1 MKRHLTAIAV
11 LLSLASPLSAQEK
24 APDTKLHWS
33 PYVFMLAGQVADIS
47 ITKRNFSQGCTEANR
62 GAFGSSQPTT
72 ARLVAVK
79 AAAVVPTVF
88 FIAMMQKFG
97 HQKAANVIG
106 LLTGGIGFG
115 AAGYNLTV
123 NCGGAR

>member
-1 MKRHLTAIAV
+1 MNRHLATVAV
-11 LLSLASPLSAQEK
+11 LLSLTSPLSAQEK
-24 APDTKLHWS
+24 SPDTRLHWS
-33 PYVFMLAGQVADIS
+33 PYVFMLAGQAADVA
-47 ITKRNFSQGCTEANR
+47 ITRHNFSQGCSEANR
-62 GAFGSSQPTT
+62 GAFGSTKPTT

>member
-1 MKRHLTAIAV
+1 MRIMLALL

-24 APDTKLHWS
+24 TPDTKLHWS
-33 PYVFMLAGQVADIS
+33 PYVFMLAGQAADVV
-47 ITKRNFSQGCTEANR
+47 ITRHNFSQGCTEANR
-62 GAFGSSQPTT
+62 SAFGSAQPTT
-72 ARLVAVK
+72 ARLIAVK

-97 HQKAANVIG
+97 HQKAANAIG

-123 NCGGAR
+123 QCGAGR